1 MVTEAKGVKSSEK
14 DQDGSTK
21 TAASELS
28 LEGWVGMEGIPGR
41 EKSMRNTLQKQGVSK
56 CFGETTNPSF

>member
-1 MVTEAKGVKSSEK
+1 MVTEVKGVKSSEK
-14 DQDGSTK
+14 DEDGSTK

-41 EKSMRNTLQKQGVSK
+41 EKNMRNTL
-56 CFGETTNPSF
+56 